1 MLLTSFSENIY
12 KKIFYRFLM
21 KTLDFQ
27 RVYFPQI
34 SYEKLWFFSAQQRPH
49 HLTQQHWSSFEAV
62 KDKSELDWRP
72 Y

>member
-1 MLLTSFSENIY
+1 
-12 KKIFYRFLM
+12 M
-21 KTLDFQ
+21 KTFDFQ
-27 RVYFPQI
+27 RVYFRQI

-62 KDKSELDWRP
+62 KDKSELGWRP